1 MRRKLNNQSGF
12 SLAETL
18 LAVLILL
25 LVSVIVA
32 NGVPAARNAY
42 EKVVIGANAKV
53 LLSTAVS
60 AMRDELATA
69 REISVGKDAANKDVI
84 TYFSADRGAT
94 SEISIDSSTSEV
106 MLQEYIRKDP
116 VTGAALSATAKPRY
130 LVPKSAATDDLYV
143 TYGTVTYTVGDEYI
157 GISGLGVY
165 RKSKPDSPM
174 ASTNLRIRL
183 LIPTPA

>member
-1 MRRKLNNQSGF
+1 MKRKLNNQSGF

-25 LVSVIVA
+25 MVSVIVA
-32 NGVPAARNAY
+32 NGVPAARDAY

-69 REISVGKDAANKDVI
+69 REIKVNSTTI
-84 TYFSADRGAT
+84 TYFSADRGTT
-94 SEISIDSSTSEV
+94 SEISLSEDTPSEI

-116 VTGAALSATAKPRY
+116 VTGDVLTVSAAPRY
-130 LVPKSAATDDLYV
+130 LVPKSAATGDLYV
-143 TYGTVTYTVGDEYI
+143 TYGTVTYEAGDEYI
-157 GISGLGVY
+157 EITGLGVY

-174 ASTNLRIRL
+174 ASTDLRIRL